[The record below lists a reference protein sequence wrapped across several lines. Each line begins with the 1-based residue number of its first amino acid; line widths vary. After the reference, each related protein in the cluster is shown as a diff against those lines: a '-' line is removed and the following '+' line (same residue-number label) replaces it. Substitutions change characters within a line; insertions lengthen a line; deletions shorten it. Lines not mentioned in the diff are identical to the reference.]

1 LFFLTVDDFFAF
13 YDRSFEQGS
22 VDEAFVITYKLFVI
36 LILSFIIRQNSVYSY
51 AERQI
56 TWIYQ

>member
-1 LFFLTVDDFFAF
+1 VDDFFAF